1 MDTLLSSLA
10 PSPKVFDGVFKKKP
24 TGFDL
29 LFLRSLSPRQGG
41 SERTSAHDEVCVD
54 QLLQTFLCTPRH
66 SLGNRFTPTRAYV
79 STFISTCFTVGGH
92 VYGLLP
98 RLPLLYAF
106 QHRHHSCYTV
116 WRFVSFGLLLF
127 LLFTT
132 VILILLFFFF
142 S

>member
-54 QLLQTFLCTPRH
+54 QLLQTF
-66 SLGNRFTPTRAYV
+66 
-79 STFISTCFTVGGH
+79 STCFTVGGH